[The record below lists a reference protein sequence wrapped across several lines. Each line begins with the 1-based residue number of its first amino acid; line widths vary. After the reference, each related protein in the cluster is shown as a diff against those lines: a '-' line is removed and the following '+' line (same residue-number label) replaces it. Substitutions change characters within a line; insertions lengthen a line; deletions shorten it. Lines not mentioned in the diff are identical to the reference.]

1 MGWVEIL
8 LTLRQLSLDIIF
20 LLLLEYV
27 QCIQMRIVL
36 FIFREK
42 KTVKICNLDP
52 DFKPVYTVCTAVAAA
67 LKLRTL
73 LVPFSFVPPLT
84 FVS

>member
-1 MGWVEIL
+1 
-8 LTLRQLSLDIIF
+8 
-20 LLLLEYV
+20 
-27 QCIQMRIVL
+27 MRIVL

-52 DFKPVYTVCTAVAAA
+52 DFKPVYTVCTTVAAA

-73 LVPFSFVPPLT
+73 LVPFSFLPPLT